1 MNLLLS
7 VAKFIFGNLI
17 NSRAILMD
25 AWNGFS
31 DMVSSVLS
39 ILSAA
44 YASKRVDREH
54 PLGFGRLEYVTS
66 MFSTV
71 FIVFMGLRGI
81 YGAITDIIIPDD
93 PPQYNTV
100 VILLMVA
107 SLLAKI
113 GYGYFTRRA
122 GKRIRAIGLIMTG
135 TDAIGDAMIS
145 EIGRAHV

>member
-7 VAKFIFGNLI
+7 VAKFIFGYLI
-17 NSRAILMD
+17 NSRAVLMD

-71 FIVFMGLRGI
+71 FIKPKDIRELRSHPGHSSRAVTKVREFFFGFGQTKATSPCLC
-81 YGAITDIIIPDD
+81 YCLPCS
-93 PPQYNTV
+93 Y
-100 VILLMVA
+100 
-107 SLLAKI
+107 
-113 GYGYFTRRA
+113 RRNS
-122 GKRIRAIGLIMTG
+122 R
-135 TDAIGDAMIS
+135 
-145 EIGRAHV
+145 H